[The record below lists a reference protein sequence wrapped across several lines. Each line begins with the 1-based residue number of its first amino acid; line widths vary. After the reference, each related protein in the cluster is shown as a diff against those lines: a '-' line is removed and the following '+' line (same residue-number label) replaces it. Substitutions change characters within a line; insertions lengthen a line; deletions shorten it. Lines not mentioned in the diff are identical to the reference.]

1 MIVSFSIPSVSPP
14 LHQSLPPFHHKF
26 HSLADWIYLLP
37 LHHFLTLLP
46 NIHDWHPYGLTRERG
61 IDAEKQPFQSY
72 GSIRR
77 GGIENGRLH
86 PLSQQLSVSLHQS
99 PPPPLHSISLLLHS
113 ITNFSSS
120 RQLDRFAPTPSP
132 SYSSTKYA

>member
-14 LHQSLPPFHHKF
+14 LHQSLPLFHHKL
-26 HSLADWIYLLP
+26 HSFVDWIDLP
-37 LHHFLTLLP
+37 PLYHLPTPLP
-46 NIHDWHPYGLTRERG
+46 NIHDWHPYNLTRERG
-61 IDAEKQPFQSY
+61 IDAEKRPFQSY

-86 PLSQQLSVSLHQS
+86 PLSQRLSVSLHQS
-99 PPPPLHSISLLLHS
+99 PPLPLHSISLLLHS

-132 SYSSTKYA
+132 SYSFTKYA